1 VGSHAGD
8 VCDVGVAY
16 DHGGVEEDGEVMELC
31 SVVSL
36 PHSRFASSP
45 CSCCAQGPSSSER

>member
-1 VGSHAGD
+1 VGSHAGG

-16 DHGGVEEDGEVMELC
+16 YHGGVEEDGEVMELC

-36 PHSRFASSP
+36 PHSRFASSS
-45 CSCCAQGPSSSER
+45 CSCCAQGPSLSGR